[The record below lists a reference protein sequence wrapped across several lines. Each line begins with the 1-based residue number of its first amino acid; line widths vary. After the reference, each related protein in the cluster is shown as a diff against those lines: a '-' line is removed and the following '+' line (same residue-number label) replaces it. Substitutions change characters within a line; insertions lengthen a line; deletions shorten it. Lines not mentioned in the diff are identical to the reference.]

1 MEIQIRIKID
11 FHKIIS
17 KPQNMKKFKFQK
29 PIIFAIITTVSLFAN
44 FSIIRPHY
52 QNMYKMCLV
61 EKINL
66 NGKCI
71 DDYRSKDKVFEFLFN
86 NGLIGDS

>member
-1 MEIQIRIKID
+1 M
-11 FHKIIS
+11 S
-17 KPQNMKKFKFQK
+17 NYQNPVIPKNSLFWKLF
-29 PIIFAIITTVSLFAN
+29 IITVLVFAY
-44 FSIIRPHY
+44 FLIIRVHY
-52 QNMYKMCLV
+52 QNMYEMCLV

-71 DDYRSKDKVFEFLFN
+71 DHYRFKDRYFEFLFN